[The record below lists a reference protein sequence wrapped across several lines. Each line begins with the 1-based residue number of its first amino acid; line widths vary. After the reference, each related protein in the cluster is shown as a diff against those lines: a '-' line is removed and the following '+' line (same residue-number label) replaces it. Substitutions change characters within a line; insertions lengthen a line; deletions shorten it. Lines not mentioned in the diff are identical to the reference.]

1 MSSKSCNHHL
11 MVHMIHQAVDAL
23 VKRKTPP
30 KRSVSQS
37 TGKLMVQWGVWRKFY
52 AKMGVSSVG
61 TPYIMVSFLR
71 PVSRSENGHQ
81 YGHDYIMWL
90 NPSQGSMTCPNCREK
105 LIDSKL
111 VTQLS
116 EVVQ

>member
-1 MSSKSCNHHL
+1 ML
-11 MVHMIHQAVDAL
+11 QMMQQAVEVL
-23 VKRKTPP
+23 RERKSPP
-30 KRSVSQS
+30 KKCVSPT
-37 TGKLMVQWGVWRKFY
+37 TGKLMVEWGIWRKFY

-61 TPYIMVSFLR
+61 KPYIMISFPK
-71 PVSRSENGHQ
+71 PVTRHEDGHE

-90 NPSQGSMTCPNCREK
+90 NPKQGSMTCPNCRKK

-111 VTQLS
+111 VNELS